1 MKKLIKN
8 FGRSV
13 YYFNA
18 VAEIAMISIIFVVA
32 LKGIF
37 STGNIP
43 IDDHATIVPIIIISA
58 LVLYITGSYRITEKR
73 SIELVITGAFAII
86 LSDLAAVAIIRVYSF
101 IWFGVLDF
109 ILTYIMQVLA
119 YSVWIVL
126 ARTVYKAFKKPQ
138 KTVVVCY
145 DTENSDSYVKKIQGY
160 SDKFEIVKI
169 ISYEDADLYYSI
181 CQSEAVFMLDLSSK
195 KREKVAQYC
204 LALNKNIYILPELYE
219 ISVSQS
225 GLEQID
231 DIPFFAC
238 KPMTLTLEQKL
249 TKRIFDIIAS
259 AIAIIFTAPIMLVVA
274 ILIKKDDGGPVFYC
288 QERITENYKPFKVI
302 KFRTMVKDAEKMS
315 GATLSTKDDPRI
327 TKIGKKLRASRLD
340 EIPQLFNIFIGDMSF
355 VGPRPE
361 RDVFIQEY
369 VKTVPEFVYRLNVKA
384 GLTGLAQVRGKYN
397 TTPQDKLKMDLIYI
411 NDFSFINDLK
421 ICFLTFKVLFS
432 KDSTEGIE
440 GEVKN
445 REYFEQV
452 NQQNEEK

>member
-73 SIELVITGAFAII
+73 SIELAITGAFAII

-101 IWFGVLDF
+101 IWFDIIDF
-109 ILTYIMQVLA
+109 ILTYIMQILA

-138 KTVVVCY
+138 KTIVVCY
-145 DTENSDSYVKKIQGY
+145 DIENSDSYVKKIQGY

-195 KREKVAQYC
+195 KREK
-204 LALNKNIYILPELYE
+204 
-219 ISVSQS
+219 SS
-225 GLEQID
+225 
-231 DIPFFAC
+231 
-238 KPMTLTLEQKL
+238 
-249 TKRIFDIIAS
+249 IFKYR
-259 AIAIIFTAPIMLVVA
+259 VV
-274 ILIKKDDGGPVFYC
+274 I
-288 QERITENYKPFKVI
+288 
-302 KFRTMVKDAEKMS
+302 
-315 GATLSTKDDPRI
+315 
-327 TKIGKKLRASRLD
+327 
-340 EIPQLFNIFIGDMSF
+340 
-355 VGPRPE
+355 
-361 RDVFIQEY
+361 
-369 VKTVPEFVYRLNVKA
+369 
-384 GLTGLAQVRGKYN
+384 
-397 TTPQDKLKMDLIYI
+397 
-411 NDFSFINDLK
+411 
-421 ICFLTFKVLFS
+421 
-432 KDSTEGIE
+432 
-440 GEVKN
+440 
-445 REYFEQV
+445 
-452 NQQNEEK
+452 